1 LRILQPC
8 LRLLQAQQNLVWT
21 KEAEEAAAAAT
32 AQNEETRRMEH
43 AQLLATIAAVED
55 AMQLSAEQRAAAR
68 AAATDANRNMVSKL
82 TVHKH
87 DPDTRSRHALA

>member
-1 LRILQPC
+1 MRILQPC

-87 DPDTRSRHALA
+87 DPHTRSRHALA